1 MRQIDLAVHGV
12 SGIEIKHKGGNSHK
26 WVELLFLDETGKQV
40 LEINAWTSAGKEQ
53 PVVKVEPYAPG

>member
-12 SGIEIKHKGGNSHK
+12 SAIEITHKGGNSHK
-26 WVELLFLDETGKQV
+26 WVEVLFLDEAGKLV

-53 PVVKVEPYAPG
+53 PVVKVTP